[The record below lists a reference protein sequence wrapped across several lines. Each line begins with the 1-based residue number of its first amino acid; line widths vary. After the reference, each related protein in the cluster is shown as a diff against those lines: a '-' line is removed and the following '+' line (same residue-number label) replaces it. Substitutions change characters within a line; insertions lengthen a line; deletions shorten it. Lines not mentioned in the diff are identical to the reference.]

1 MENRKFDNLS
11 LAVYNAVKNYF
22 LFYFPDYSVQ
32 YYYSQ
37 EITRLYELL
46 LNKEAHPIT
55 SKWEE
60 FIRDFKKK
68 YPDYKIYNLH
78 SNYPSWT
85 IKVIIPSVEE
95 DVTELNAYISISLIG
110 PFYVFFM
117 EEKKI
122 DAVRLYIGPYG
133 VYEDLFKQI
142 EQYIEKIFPE
152 YIFLNWLMLSKGFF
166 NLISPGINTANQS
179 DAQPNK
185 NISVLK
191 ALFFDYEVEQ
201 EGFFDYAGGI
211 TYKSEN
217 NILEMNRQKME
228 SMKELFN
235 NRSVEYQEIE

>member
-1 MENRKFDNLS
+1 
-11 LAVYNAVKNYF
+11 
-22 LFYFPDYSVQ
+22 
-32 YYYSQ
+32 
-37 EITRLYELL
+37 
-46 LNKEAHPIT
+46 
-55 SKWEE
+55 
-60 FIRDFKKK
+60 
-68 YPDYKIYNLH
+68 
-78 SNYPSWT
+78 
-85 IKVIIPSVEE
+85 
-95 DVTELNAYISISLIG
+95 
-110 PFYVFFM
+110 
-117 EEKKI
+117 
-122 DAVRLYIGPYG
+122 
-133 VYEDLFKQI
+133 
-142 EQYIEKIFPE
+142 
-152 YIFLNWLMLSKGFF
+152 MLSKGFF